1 MASYKPVWK
10 RAGGTAASST
20 YGWGHMPADN
30 PMIKACDEADD
41 AAKKKREWHPLSA
54 RRRPTQSAH
63 PCPVSDQCARM
74 AVRSGSGY
82 APAYHKD
89 GKGVAH
95 TAETI
100 LFCGGN
106 NAAFGSEV
114 GIATIPFGGCVVMLD
129 ANECGHAACLSMDD
143 AVLKGKYAEFGVAC
157 KEGVSIAHLRRLEE
171 LDVDPNEAA
180 TWAHSFV
187 NIAERKKGRAHPD
200 AASLKRWPWLA

>member
-1 MASYKPVWK
+1 M
-10 RAGGTAASST
+10 TAT
-20 YGWGHMPADN
+20 F
-30 PMIKACDEADD
+30 
-41 AAKKKREWHPLSA
+41 
-54 RRRPTQSAH
+54 T
-63 PCPVSDQCARM
+63 
-74 AVRSGSGY
+74 SGY

-114 GIATIPFGGCVVMLD
+114 GIAAIPFGGCVVMLD

-143 AVLKGKYAEFGVAC
+143 AVLKGTYAEFGVAC

-171 LDVDPNEAA
+171 LGVRRPQELRCCRRYAWSGA
-180 TWAHSFV
+180 ELCLGEQQLHSHTRHR
-187 NIAERKKGRAHPD
+187 EKDRD
-200 AASLKRWPWLA
+200 AAYPPIREILT